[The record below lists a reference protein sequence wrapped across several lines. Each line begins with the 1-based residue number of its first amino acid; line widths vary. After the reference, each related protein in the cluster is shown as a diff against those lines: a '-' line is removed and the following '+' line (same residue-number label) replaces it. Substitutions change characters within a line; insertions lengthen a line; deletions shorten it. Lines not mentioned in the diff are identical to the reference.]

1 MKLRTL
7 VFLNALAVGITVGV
21 VNYYFQHSWYFF
33 AITSTVSTAVSYMVF
48 YFLIEKYVYSKIKI
62 IYKLIHNLKLGKDLK
77 DALGEYVSPD
87 PINDVEQEVKE
98 WARDKKTEIE
108 DLKKQE
114 KFRKEF
120 LSNISHEF
128 KTPLFAIE
136 GYVEA
141 LQDGAMEDPVLAQQF
156 LTKVSNNVERLSF
169 LIKDL
174 NEISKLESGEIPIN
188 YQKFDLVILIKEVI
202 ESLEL
207 KAQKYNISLT
217 FKEKYQQP
225 TFVNA
230 DREKIRQVLINLLDN
245 SFKYGKEGGN
255 TAITT
260 FEMHDQVLI
269 EITDNGMGIEEKYL
283 PRLFERFYRTDTS
296 RSRQIGG
303 SGLGLAIV
311 KHIIEAH
318 DQTINVRSTSG
329 IGSTFGFTLQKVK
342 DSLLNIPLITVNPL
356 TKN

>member
-7 VFLNALAVGITVGV
+7 VFLNAFAVGISIGI
-21 VNYYFQHSWYFF
+21 VNYYFQHNWYYFMY
-33 AITSTVSTAVSYMVF
+33 ALGISTSVSYLVF

-62 IYKLIHNLKLGKDLK
+62 IYKMIHSLKLGKDLK

-98 WARDKKTEIE
+98 WAREKKTEID

-114 KFRKEF
+114 KFRREF

-141 LQDGAMEDPVLAQQF
+141 LQDGGMDDPELAKSF
-156 LTKVSNNVERLSF
+156 LAKVARNVDRLSV

-188 YQKFDLVILIKEVI
+188 YQKFELTALIKEVM
-202 ESLEL
+202 ESLEF
-207 KAQKYNISLT
+207 KAKKSKINFVFKDKYD
-217 FKEKYQQP
+217 QP
-225 TFVNA
+225 TWVEA
-230 DREKIRQVLINLLDN
+230 DREKIRQVLVNLLSN
-245 SFKYGKEGGN
+245 SLKYGKENGF
-255 TAITT
+255 TSITI
-260 FEMHDQVLI
+260 FELHDQFLV
-269 EITDNGMGIEEKYL
+269 EITDNGIGIEEKYL
-283 PRLFERFYRTDTS
+283 PRLFERFFRTDTS

-318 DQTINVRSTSG
+318 DQTINVRSTEG
-329 IGSTFGFTLQKVK
+329 LGSTFGFTLKRVK
-342 DSLLNIPLITVNPL
+342 DIRINIPLIN
-356 TKN
+356 N